1 MKKYLFILLT
11 SLVVSVAC
19 GQNPKSDIQR
29 DEINKKE
36 TVDDSSTVSKSD
48 TALKTQKVGRVV
60 SNKLTRQNNSNES
73 TNLKVEKS
81 NGNFMYFLILLLAV
95 LGEGYLIYQLWKDRK
110 DQSEKINSIYNKMKS
125 FGIGR
130 VESSTNL
137 DNEKILQLLNEIK
150 NKLESKHNSIVSNEN
165 NKGNINSVKTMEI
178 KKIENNIPTSE
189 RYLVH
194 RANNV
199 LKETDNREEAICFV
213 YTDTNEFKL
222 FEDRVHT
229 SKIIA
234 NRDNYKDVVDFEG
247 DASAARS
254 IVMIKSGKC
263 KSAEDKKWIVT
274 EKAKIK
280 FV

>member
-36 TVDDSSTVSKSD
+36 TVDNSSTVSKSD

-60 SNKLTRQNNSNES
+60 SNKPTRQNNSNES

-150 NKLESKHNSIVSNEN
+150 NKLEPKHNSIVSNEN

-178 KKIENNIPTSE
+178 KKTENNIPTSE

-199 LKETDNREEAICFV
+199 LKETENREDAICFV
-213 YTDTNEFKL
+213 YTDTNEFKF

-234 NRDNYKDVVDFEG
+234 NRDNYKDIIDFEG
-247 DASAARS
+247 DASGARS
-254 IVMIKSGKC
+254 IAMIKSGRC
-263 KSAEDKKWIVT
+263 KPAEDKKWIVT

>member
-36 TVDDSSTVSKSD
+36 TVDESSTVSKSD

-60 SNKLTRQNNSNES
+60 SNKPTRQNNSNES

-137 DNEKILQLLNEIK
+137 DNEKILQFLNEIK

-263 KSAEDKKWIVT
+263 KSSEDKKWIVT